1 MKRIILFH
9 TVKPMYLSFESRVR
23 EALECEVRIDNMLD
37 TCFANNLDKNVNRNR
52 LFMAIKCAEMAQP
65 DLIAVICSTL
75 SPYIKEIA
83 PFISVPLIG
92 IDDRLGEVAF
102 KHGDRVMVLASAQ
115 SPVEPVTSLL
125 TSAAG
130 RLGRLNA
137 VVEAKLDERA
147 FYAMI
152 KGDME
157 THDNVM
163 LELAKTVE
171 GFDVIV
177 MAQGSAEHLAQPIM
191 SATGLPV
198 VTAPELCI
206 ANIKEVIDGQ
216 GE

>member
-23 EALECEVRIDNMLD
+23 ESLECEVRIDNMLD

-52 LFMAIKCAEMAQP
+52 LFMAIKCAEMAEP

-75 SPYIKEIA
+75 SPYIREIA

-92 IDDRLGEVAF
+92 IDDRLGDVAF

-115 SPVEPVTSLL
+115 SAVGPVTGLL

-130 RLGRLNA
+130 RLGRVNA

-152 KGDME
+152 KCDME
-157 THDNVM
+157 THDSVM
-163 LELAKTVE
+163 LELAKTVK

-177 MAQGSAEHLAQPIM
+177 MAQGSAEHLARPIE

-206 ANIKEVIDGQ
+206 ANIKEIIDGQ